1 MAMDFTYITK
11 KKFGRQIVNSAGRS
25 VLLAACQP
33 FLADFFRFALAAL
46 GAAVEK
52 VVGNAVPEENF
63 AAIWTFH
70 GPESTFFAALFASHW
85 RRSPRHWVETLFHG
99 LEVFFLTY
107 FIDRFAVRIIAF
119 HPGHFIIGYVIDA
132 SAAAGPS
139 QKSYHAR
146 HNQAHDNNADHN
158 RFLPAVFHAD
168 ISKLLNNNMVTN

>member
-25 VLLAACQP
+25 GLLAARQP

-46 GAAVEK
+46 GAAVEEI
-52 VVGNAVPEENF
+52 VRNAVSEEDF
-63 AAIWTFH
+63 ATIWTFFS
-70 GPESTFFAALFASHW
+70 PESTFFATLFASHW
-85 RRSPRHWVETLFHG
+85 RRSPRHRIETLFHG
-99 LEVFFLTY
+99 LEVFLLTY
-107 FIDRFAVRIIAF
+107 LIYRFAVRIIAF

-139 QKSYHAR
+139 HKSYHAR
-146 HNQAHDNNADHN
+146 HSQAYDNNADHN